1 MEAFLKEKFE
11 SYPDE
16 VRWPLLLLR
25 ELIIDVAKEYDLG
38 SVEESLKWGELSY
51 CVKGGSAI
59 RIGWRAN
66 SPEKCLVFFHC
77 QTTLIE
83 TFKEIYGE
91 LFSYEGKR
99 AIILDR
105 SRLEAA
111 QELKHCIG
119 LALRYHKLK
128 HLPLLGV

>member
-1 MEAFLKEKFE
+1 MEATIREKFE

-16 VRWPLLLLR
+16 IQPSLMRLR
-25 ELIIDVAKEYDLG
+25 ELIASVAKEYDLG
-38 SVEESLKWGELSY
+38 AVEESLKWGELSY

-59 RIGWRAN
+59 RTGWRPK
-66 SPEKCLVFFHC
+66 SPDKIFVFFHC
-77 QTTLIE
+77 QTKLIE
-83 TFKEIYGE
+83 TFNEIYGE

-99 AIILDR
+99 AIVLKR
-105 SRLEAA
+105 SETGSV